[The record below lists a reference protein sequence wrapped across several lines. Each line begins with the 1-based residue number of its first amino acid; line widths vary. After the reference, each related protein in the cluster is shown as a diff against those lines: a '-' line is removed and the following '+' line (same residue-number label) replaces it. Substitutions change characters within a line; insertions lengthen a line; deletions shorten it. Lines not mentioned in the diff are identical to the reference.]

1 MSSKVMDSGKANLVL
16 RLLMYFRIGL
26 YNTSLSMSQ
35 SSVIDHY
42 GRGDDSEI
50 HSDLNDVYDRDEI
63 E

>member
-1 MSSKVMDSGKANLVL
+1 MSRKAMDSGKASLIL
-16 RLLMYFRIGL
+16 RFLMYFRIGL
-26 YNTSLSMSQ
+26 YNTLLSMSQ

-50 HSDLNDVYDRDEI
+50 HLDLNDVYDRDEI